1 MATGDPRHSPSG
13 WPQLPLT
20 RRAPATSES
29 AQLKPSGTQGWARRS
44 SLARPWTL
52 FCLMFPTFAGLAL
65 GLPVH
70 DGKQINYMSV
80 IPLEIVEAYSLSDK
94 PL

>member
-1 MATGDPRHSPSG
+1 
-13 WPQLPLT
+13 
-20 RRAPATSES
+20 
-29 AQLKPSGTQGWARRS
+29 
-44 SLARPWTL
+44 
-52 FCLMFPTFAGLAL
+52 MFPTFAGLAL